1 MNPFHDQQD
10 PPVTVDIVQ
19 VVKTGSEESFEALL
33 TKLISASENF
43 EGRLGCN
50 VFRSSNQ
57 DNLSEYRIIFK
68 FNSLKNL
75 RNWENS
81 EIRHRLIESAK
92 PLLVG
97 DVKWQVI
104 TGLETWFTLS
114 AKGAIVP
121 PPRYKMV
128 IITFLAAY
136 PTTTLVNF
144 LLQPLKVLP
153 APLLS
158 LIGMLILLSSMTYI
172 IMPRMTKLFAKWLY
186 PEQFQI
192 PKTWH

>member
-19 VVKTGSEESFEALL
+19 VVKTGSEASFEALL

-43 EGRLGCN
+43 EGHLGSN

-75 RNWENS
+75 RTWENS
-81 EIRHRLIESAK
+81 EIRHRLLEKAK
-92 PLLVG
+92 PLLIG

-114 AKGAIVP
+114 AKGAILP

-144 LLQPLKVLP
+144 LLQPLRVLP

-158 LIGMLILLSSMTYI
+158 FIGTLVLLSSMTYI

-186 PEQFQI
+186 P
-192 PKTWH
+192 KVS